1 MVTHSSILDWKI
13 PWAEETG
20 GLQSVGLQSQTPQR
34 LSSPLIDILHLD
46 IVCLFHRKGENNYI
60 KFYRSFQE
68 FLQKDFTLPPTYRSD
83 FMGFVQ
89 EHSTSY
95 PESPHIWCNA
105 LLLS

>member
-1 MVTHSSILDWKI
+1 MGRGDW
-13 PWAEETG
+13 WATVCGTAESDATE
-20 GLQSVGLQSQTPQR
+20 R

-60 KFYRSFQE
+60 QFYRSSQE

-89 EHSTSY
+89 EHRTSR
-95 PESPHIWCNA
+95 PERPHIWCNA
-105 LLLS
+105 LLYLDVLNNV